1 MSLTPRQ
8 QRFVDEYLID
18 LNATQAAIRSGYS
31 ARTAADIGRQL
42 LRKTP
47 VAEQIQ
53 SAQAK
58 RSERVQIDA
67 DDVLRRWIEIANAD
81 PNDLIQYR
89 RGCCPECWEDVTQ
102 EGRDRDPNPLCT
114 KCGGEGHGRVYLA
127 DTRKLK
133 GAAKKLYAGVQ
144 LGKDGIKVNMR
155 DQDAAV
161 INIARHLGMFKET
174 VELSGKD
181 GGPIEVSDA
190 RDRLRDLLARK
201 RAASGS

>member
-1 MSLTPRQ
+1 MSLTARQ

-53 SAQAK
+53 SAQAR
-58 RSERVQIDA
+58 RSERVRIDA
-67 DDVLRRWIEIANAD
+67 DDVLRRWVEIANAD

-89 RGCCPECWEDVTQ
+89 RGCCPDCWGDMTE
-102 EGRDRDPNPLCT
+102 EGRDREPNPLCAH
-114 KCGGEGHGRVYLA
+114 CGGEGHGRVYLA
-127 DTRKLK
+127 DTRKLT
-133 GAAKKLYAGVQ
+133 GTAKKLYAGVQ

-155 DQDAAV
+155 DQDAAL
-161 INIARHLGMFKET
+161 INIARHLGMFNDKL
-174 VELSGKD
+174 ELSGGIHVTID
-181 GGPIEVSDA
+181 GTDA
-190 RDRLRDLLARK
+190 AL
-201 RAASGS
+201 